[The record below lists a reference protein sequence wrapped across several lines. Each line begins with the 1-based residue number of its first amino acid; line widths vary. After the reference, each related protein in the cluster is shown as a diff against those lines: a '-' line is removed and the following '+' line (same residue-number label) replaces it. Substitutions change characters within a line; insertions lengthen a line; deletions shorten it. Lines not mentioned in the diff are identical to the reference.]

1 MNPIV
6 LGVISGVGLNHEN
19 RNGNEESEKQN

>member
-6 LGVISGVGLNHEN
+6 LGVISGVGLIMKTAS
-19 RNGNEESEKQN
+19 GNEEPEKQN